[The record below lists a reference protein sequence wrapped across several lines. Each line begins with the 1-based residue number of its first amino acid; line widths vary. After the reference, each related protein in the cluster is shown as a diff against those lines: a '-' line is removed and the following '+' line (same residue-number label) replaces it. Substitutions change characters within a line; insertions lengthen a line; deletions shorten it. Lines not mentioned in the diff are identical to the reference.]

1 MSICGLK
8 FEVALATQ
16 HTERQRNILN
26 GEGRNMQDGGK
37 RMQDGARVYRTRHEK
52 AMPLG
57 ANLGLHAVCAIPL
70 GLVERL
76 INIKWGPKPPYIK
89 RKKQKIIV
97 LWLFFSNFAPDF
109 RST

>member
-1 MSICGLK
+1 
-8 FEVALATQ
+8 
-16 HTERQRNILN
+16 
-26 GEGRNMQDGGK
+26 MQDGGTRRQNK
-37 RMQDGARVYRTRHEK
+37 AREGRTGHEY

-76 INIKWGPKPPYIK
+76 INIKWGPKPLYIK